1 MNKTNLELDH
11 IAKPFEKIIHGLIFL
26 YILTIPLQSIGF
38 KFTELFVGLPEI
50 VFLVLAPLAI
60 IYIMRSGQK
69 LWIDSL
75 DLFVFGWLLANILAG
90 WFAGFDLIVIT
101 QIIKTAYLV
110 VLYMI
115 LKWTIS
121 PKMLTRIVKTI
132 ILSSLIAALT
142 GIMGF
147 GLGYIGI
154 ETFLA
159 IKRPYPYLIHVIQ
172 AQGFTPSPNML
183 ASIIM
188 IGIFFQTHEILNNK
202 IFKAYN
208 ALIIIILLIGIILT
222 FSKTISLLIL
232 GIILIWSS
240 ARKQQ
245 LLPFY
250 HIFIRTV
257 VIGYVIIYVFA
268 THILIVSKNQNLE
281 ILREEKY
288 IAGALV
294 SETDHFEFYPTQYTQ
309 LKIISIHG
317 IVQSFPWGLGAGKFN
332 NFAHGLKENYSYR
345 THVPYPDPH
354 STYLGTFA
362 ELGVAGFCFLLAIF
376 ITVGNN
382 IYKILI
388 VMKQHSSLVIILGI
402 GFTVISLEAINT
414 DIMNFRHYWV
424 LISII
429 GVLCKYSRTEA
440 KVSKSHTI

>member
-1 MNKTNLELDH
+1 
-11 IAKPFEKIIHGLIFL
+11 
-26 YILTIPLQSIGF
+26 
-38 KFTELFVGLPEI
+38 
-50 VFLVLAPLAI
+50 
-60 IYIMRSGQK
+60 MRSGQK
-69 LWIDSL
+69 LWIDKL
-75 DLFVFGWLLANILAG
+75 DLFIFGWLASNILAG
-90 WFAGFDLIVIT
+90 WHAGFDSIVVT
-101 QIIKTAYLV
+101 EIIKTAYLI

-121 PKMLTRIVKTI
+121 PKMLTRIVKTL